1 MRRSTAQAAQL
12 FFYVFATLIGVSL
25 SSIFIFY
32 TTFSITQ
39 TFLVTA
45 IAFAGLS
52 LWGYTTKKDISGWG
66 SFLIMGVI
74 GLIVAMIINIFIGS
88 GMMMMIISMLGV
100 LIFAGLTAYDT
111 QKIKNM
117 YVAHAHHG
125 DTEWLDKSAIHGA
138 LSLYLDFLNMFQ
150 FLLMFMGNSE

>member
-1 MRRSTAQAAQL
+1 MEQCSQVWVRQFILHLTLGDYVCSSSNDFWIWRVMRRSTAQAAQL

-74 GLIVAMIINIFIGS
+74 GLIVAMVINIFIGP
-88 GMMMMIISMLGV
+88 
-100 LIFAGLTAYDT
+100 A
-111 QKIKNM
+111 
-117 YVAHAHHG
+117 
-125 DTEWLDKSAIHGA
+125 
-138 LSLYLDFLNMFQ
+138 
-150 FLLMFMGNSE
+150 